1 MKSEEEIRELFHD
14 GQFLDLWHWRA
25 ALSNP
30 VGYGNDGYVLADR
43 SADTGR
49 VSYSL
54 SEDGPAWMFDAKKVG
69 FKTARLDEMQRNLE
83 LFHLIEGQTAVDF
96 DAEAEF
102 QEGDILPVALVRE
115 PEGSAG
121 DVQANGSY
129 RDGRWTVVLRRK
141 LDTGNPDDTRF
152 VAGERY
158 NLAFAVH
165 DDFVGG
171 RRHHVSWVYIMGLNR
186 EDVQINA
193 VPLAA
198 KETRPEES

>member
-1 MKSEEEIRELFHD
+1 M
-14 GQFLDLWHWRA
+14 
-25 ALSNP
+25 
-30 VGYGNDGYVLADR
+30 
-43 SADTGR
+43 
-49 VSYSL
+49 
-54 SEDGPAWMFDAKKVG
+54 
-69 FKTARLDEMQRNLE
+69 
-83 LFHLIEGQTAVDF
+83 
-96 DAEAEF
+96 
-102 QEGDILPVALVRE
+102 
-115 PEGSAG
+115 
-121 DVQANGSY
+121 
-129 RDGRWTVVLRRK
+129 LRRK